1 MWNTTIGSLD
11 IMMLIYFEDYITPQ
25 STAKEINK
33 STEKKWCKCDY
44 LIIKV
49 NNYHKLLLGDKQNQ
63 DMLC

>member
-33 STEKKWCKCDY
+33 STEKKNDVNV
-44 LIIKV
+44 IIW
-49 NNYHKLLLGDKQNQ
+49 
-63 DMLC
+63 